1 MNKLLSRVMSFTN
14 PQSSNFKH
22 FNGKRILAIDYGT
35 KNLGTA
41 IFTPGNDPFPLEH
54 EVIKNIDRQKTLD
67 QLSAMISDEAV
78 DVVVVG
84 LPHHKDG
91 NRSEMTELIDG
102 FARELKSLNS
112 SLPFY
117 FQDETLSSTEAQE
130 RMRNSP
136 KYNFKIDLTRVDLV
150 AATIILEDFIN
161 NETPCPI

>member
-1 MNKLLSRVMSFTN
+1 M
-14 PQSSNFKH
+14 
-22 FNGKRILAIDYGT
+22 
-35 KNLGTA
+35 
-41 IFTPGNDPFPLEH
+41 
-54 EVIKNIDRQKTLD
+54 IKNIDRQKTLD

-78 DVVVVG
+78 DVVVIG

-91 NRSEMTELIDG
+91 NRSAMTELIDG
-102 FARELKSLNS
+102 FARELKSLNP

-130 RMRNSP
+130 RMKNSP